1 MAENQ
6 SQLAKFRA
14 DNGVLA
20 YHEQLPLLL
29 QEHENTGTTRWSRDT
44 ALKEVEI
51 ELLRNQ
57 ASAAGLRGRIAELTT
72 QIAALA
78 SDLSKAGE
86 REAYRI
92 FLENEIEA
100 QTDSLRSLTARRE
113 EARMRSNLD
122 RREAQNLAFVQAPTL
137 PDPEHPVRPAPVT
150 YILLSIFCGL
160 GGAVTVAVVSAMCSR
175 QFQIAPRARTAAV
188 SSFEVPVLGH
198 RPSTF
203 AAESRPATES
213 KSGLLH
219 D

>member
-1 MAENQ
+1 
-6 SQLAKFRA
+6 
-14 DNGVLA
+14 
-20 YHEQLPLLL
+20 
-29 QEHENTGTTRWSRDT
+29 
-44 ALKEVEI
+44 
-51 ELLRNQ
+51 
-57 ASAAGLRGRIAELTT
+57 
-72 QIAALA
+72 
-78 SDLSKAGE
+78 
-86 REAYRI
+86 
-92 FLENEIEA
+92 
-100 QTDSLRSLTARRE
+100 
-113 EARMRSNLD
+113 MRSNLD

-137 PDPEHPVRPAPVT
+137 PDPEHPLRPAPVT

-160 GGAVTVAVVSAMCSR
+160 GVAVVSAMCSR